1 MSEILNTDPSS
12 WQMGPYHDALPGPMV
27 LRLRSDGEVIIS
39 AETEAGFL
47 HRGLERAFQGQD
59 WIKTLVYADHLDPE
73 CSIFGETAICLA
85 AEEIGKIPVPPRAQ
99 MIRVIM
105 LELSRVS
112 SHLSFVTRVA
122 GSIGAE
128 TLVHYVLRDRERIL
142 DLFELVSGVRFS
154 TNYLRFGGVS
164 ADVTEGFIE
173 RVLEVCEV
181 LRLRLKEYNDLF
193 TFNHA
198 FLNRSR
204 KVGVLSLLTV
214 HRLGITGP
222 NARASGLD
230 MDMRRREPYSM
241 YETLDFEVPV
251 GQSGEGI
258 PGDVHSRFMLRLRE
272 IAQSI
277 EILKQ
282 ACDKMPSGD
291 YASIRVD
298 RDFRLPRGEAYS
310 RIESS
315 RGLLGC
321 HLVSDGSLR
330 PARVQ
335 FRAPSSASLAA
346 VSELLAGV
354 KLEDVAT
361 ILASMDISLSEVDR

>member
-1 MSEILNTDPSS
+1 MSEILNTDTSS
-12 WQMGPYHDALPGPMV
+12 WQMGPFHHALPGPMI
-27 LRLRSDGEVIIS
+27 LRLRSDGEVITS
-39 AETEAGFL
+39 AETETGFL

-59 WIKTLVYADHLDPE
+59 WIKTLAYADHLDPE
-73 CSIFGETAICLA
+73 CSVFGETAICQA

-105 LELSRVS
+105 LELSRMS
-112 SHLSFVTRVA
+112 SHLSFVTKVA
-122 GSIGAE
+122 GSIGAD

-164 ADVTEGFIE
+164 VDVTEGFIE
-173 RVLEVCEV
+173 RVLETCEMF
-181 LRLRLKEYNDLF
+181 RLRLKEYNDLL

-204 KVGVLSLLTV
+204 NVGVLSLTTV

-230 MDMRRREPYSM
+230 MDMRKREPYLM
-241 YETLDFEVPV
+241 YESLDFEIPV
-251 GQSGEGI
+251 GRSNEGI

-272 IAQSI
+272 IAQSV

-282 ACDKMPSGD
+282 ACDKMPAGD

-321 HLVSDGSLR
+321 HLVSDGSLK

-335 FRAPSSASLAA
+335 FRAPSSSSLASI
-346 VSELLAGV
+346 SELLEGV

-361 ILASMDISLSEVDR
+361 ILASMDLSLSEVDR